1 MNNKLTIATLALL
14 FSLSGMAQTTNGES
28 VNPEINFS
36 NQSLSAENRLEVYPN
51 PAVEFII
58 IEFENSSLENVEF
71 EMHSIIGNRI
81 EISYETLSQDKYRI
95 PVKELASGYYFLV
108 VKDEMS
114 RFKKAYKF
122 LKSN

>member
-1 MNNKLTIATLALL
+1 MHNKLIIATFGLLLAFGGL
-14 FSLSGMAQTTNGES
+14 AQTDNGES

-36 NQSLSAENRLEVYPN
+36 NQSLAAENRIEVYPN

-58 IEFENSSLENVEF
+58 IELSNSSLENVEF
-71 EMHSIIGNRI
+71 EMHSIIGNKI
-81 EISYETLSQDKYRI
+81 EISSENLSHNKYRI
-95 PVKELASGYYFLV
+95 PVKDLASGYYFLV
-108 VKDEMS
+108 VKDELS

>member
-1 MNNKLTIATLALL
+1 MDNKLIIASFALFL
-14 FSLSGMAQTTNGES
+14 SLTGWAQTNDGES

-36 NQSLSAENRLEVYPN
+36 NQSLTSENKIEVYPN
-51 PAVEFII
+51 PAVEYII
-58 IEFENSSLENVEF
+58 IELGNSSLEKVEF

-81 EISYETLSQDKYRI
+81 EITYETLSHDKFRI
-95 PVKELASGYYFLV
+95 PVKDLASGYYFLV
-108 VKDEMS
+108 VKDELT

>member
-1 MNNKLTIATLALL
+1 MHNKLIIATFGLFFAVSVLAQ
-14 FSLSGMAQTTNGES
+14 SDDGES
-28 VNPEINFS
+28 VNPEINFT
-36 NQSLSAENRLEVYPN
+36 NQSLDAENKIEVYPN

-58 IEFENSSLENVEF
+58 IQLSNSSLENVEF
-71 EMHSIIGNRI
+71 EMHSIIGNKI
-81 EISYETLSQDKYRI
+81 DISYENLSQDKFRI
-95 PVKELASGYYFLV
+95 PVKDLASGYYFLV